1 MINDGS
7 SSTSE
12 PSIKIQASK
21 DTISHDVTVDSTQ
34 EQFFLDQPVAPGT
47 YTGPIDASLP
57 GADKVPLLFQP
68 FTIKN
73 LTIANRIVVAP
84 MCQYASKDGIMG
96 DFHLVHLGQFAL
108 NGAGLVLVEATGV
121 EARGRISPNDTGLW
135 SDAHIPGLK
144 RIADFVHAT
153 GGKIGIQLGHAG
165 RKASVPGYYAK
176 NDPSD
181 FWLDQVIA
189 PTGGVAYD
197 SHHRVPRELGLDE
210 IPEVIKAF
218 GAAARRANAAGM
230 DTVEIHAAHGYLIHQ
245 FLSPF
250 TNKRTDK
257 YGGSLENRAR
267 LLLEV
272 IAEVKANFPA
282 EKPVFVRI
290 SASDNVEHL
299 DVPSWEIEQ
308 TVQVAKWIRD
318 AGVDVLH
325 VSSAGN
331 VHEQKVQYAPNYQV
345 HFSERV
351 KKEVPGLVVIAV
363 GVITGGKQ
371 AEQILQEEKADLVAV
386 ARGFLRHPNIVAN
399 AAKELNARTRFIS
412 QYNMFLAKSDL

>member
-1 MINDGS
+1 MVNEIS
-7 SSTSE
+7 SSGQAAKN
-12 PSIKIQASK
+12 SIP
-21 DTISHDVTVDSTQ
+21 HDVNVDSTQ
-34 EQFFLDQPVAPGT
+34 KSFYVDQPVVPGS
-47 YTGPIDASLP
+47 YVGAIDDSLP
-57 GADKVPLLFQP
+57 DADKVPLLFQP
-68 FTIKN
+68 FTVKN
-73 LTIANRIVVAP
+73 LTLANRIVVAP
-84 MCQYASKDGIMG
+84 MCQYSSKDGIMG
-96 DFHLVHLGQFAL
+96 DYHLVHLGQFAL
-108 NGAGLVLVEATGV
+108 NGAGLVLAEATAV
-121 EARGRISPNDTGLW
+121 EARGRISPHDSGIW

-144 RIADFVHAT
+144 RIVDFVHAT

-165 RKASVPGYYAK
+165 RKSSVPGYYYK
-176 NDPSD
+176 NEPSE
-181 FWLDQVIA
+181 FWLDEVVG

-218 GAAARRANAAGM
+218 GAAARRADKAGM
-230 DTVEIHAAHGYLIHQ
+230 DTVELHAAHGYLVHQ

-267 LLLEV
+267 LLLEIV
-272 IAEVKANFPA
+272 AEVRANFSA
-282 EKPVFVRI
+282 EKPIFVRI

-299 DVPSWEIEQ
+299 DTPSWEIEQ
-308 TVQVAKWIRD
+308 TVQIAKWLHE

-331 VHEQKVQYAPNYQV
+331 VHEQRVKYAPSYQV
-345 HFSERV
+345 PFAERV
-351 KKEVPGLVVIAV
+351 KREVPGLTVIAV

-371 AEQILQEEKADLVAV
+371 AEQILKEEKADLVAV
-386 ARGFLRHPNIVAN
+386 ARGFLRHPNFVAN
-399 AAKELNARTRFIS
+399 AAKELNVRSRYTS